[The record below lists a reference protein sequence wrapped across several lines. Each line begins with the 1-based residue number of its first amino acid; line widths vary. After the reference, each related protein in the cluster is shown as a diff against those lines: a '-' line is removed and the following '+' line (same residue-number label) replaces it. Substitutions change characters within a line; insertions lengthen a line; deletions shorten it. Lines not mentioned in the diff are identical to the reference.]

1 MANKSITS
9 SSPLMVIFVITV
21 LLIAGCFVQCHKNYL
36 SMKYD
41 QALEG
46 KTETEQV
53 EILKNQI
60 KENSY
65 AEYNMIDDEDTKGDL
80 LRSRA
85 YVLEDNTL
93 DLAVILVVIFFVLCA
108 LAIGVFKYVA
118 IIVLGLKSLKNI
130 KRNM

>member
-1 MANKSITS
+1 
-9 SSPLMVIFVITV
+9 
-21 LLIAGCFVQCHKNYL
+21 
-36 SMKYD
+36 MKYD

-93 DLAVILVVIFFVLCA
+93 DLAVILMVIFFVLCA